1 MSVILLYLFGW
12 NLWTI
17 WLRDPDI
24 QHLWLAV
31 FRHTKLKINDLNNF
45 KGWQQQTGP
54 EPTKQRPKYK
64 QGSSTSCCF
73 FLESEFQIQMR
84 AGSRLFLHPQFS
96 NRSSSNVHSQR
107 QNLVKQ
113 SLGRWDRETPCHPWD
128 IYEAPI
134 KVQPNWTKV
143 VASPTALSGKWWV
156 SLNDSMT
163 LLQSQKDW
171 SISPSQQHL
180 FGLRLLED

>member
-1 MSVILLYLFGW
+1 MTLITSKGDSNKPARNQPSNGRNTNRAVQQVVVFFW
-12 NLWTI
+12 N
-17 WLRDPDI
+17 P
-24 QHLWLAV
+24 
-31 FRHTKLKINDLNNF
+31 NF
-45 KGWQQQTGP
+45 KFKWELAQGSFCILNSQTGH
-54 EPTKQRPKYK
+54 R
-64 QGSSTSCCF
+64 
-73 FLESEFQIQMR
+73 QMFTVR
-84 AGSRLFLHPQFS
+84 DKIWW
-96 NRSSSNVHSQR
+96 NN
-107 QNLVKQ
+107 
-113 SLGRWDRETPCHPWD
+113 RWDRETPCHPWD